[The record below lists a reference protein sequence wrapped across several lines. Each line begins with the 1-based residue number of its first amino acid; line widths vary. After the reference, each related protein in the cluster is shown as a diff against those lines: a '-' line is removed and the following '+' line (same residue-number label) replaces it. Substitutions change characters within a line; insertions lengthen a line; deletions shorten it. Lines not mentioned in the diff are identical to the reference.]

1 MGAFSSKNVDITE
14 LNKQKIEKTRI
25 IIDQIATGYILQSDF
40 ADMMNLTNNDY
51 CNKTIILTK
60 DIINKHMTTIQIDN
74 LYDTIV
80 DKKEMQTMYVGLLDK
95 IQTDKTTK
103 CEKIA
108 EFYIL
113 ANHIFNLIKKIFLVN
128 PENNKEDLDNICN
141 NRLNRIKITNKND
154 NIITLNN
161 DCNLNMPNTEL
172 LEKLYENV
180 NQQEISALEQAE
192 LQKLKLQVKQSEEKI
207 KKCNEEKGNQ
217 IDNNLIINNT
227 DLNYQAY
234 LNNLETIEQSILT
247 GQLSLIKILDELFLP
262 INQNDTT
269 MTKMKYTIHPKLN
282 MKKMVDLAIE
292 TRKIITS
299 MYSSCEQKYI
309 DNITIQERIRQQQQS
324 ALL

>member
-1 MGAFSSKNVDITE
+1 MGALNSKNNITE
-14 LNKQKIEKTRI
+14 LNNQKIEKTRI
-25 IIDQIATGYILQSDF
+25 VIDQIATSYILQSDF

-51 CNKTIILTK
+51 CNNAIILTK

-80 DKKEMQTMYVGLLDK
+80 DKKELQTMYVGLLDK

-161 DCNLNMPNTEL
+161 DCNLNMPNIEL
-172 LEKLYENV
+172 LEKLYENT
-180 NQQEISALEQAE
+180 NQAEINALEQAD
-192 LQKLKLQVKQSEEKI
+192 LHKLKLQVKQSEENI

-217 IDNNLIINNT
+217 IDNNLVINNT
-227 DLNYQAY
+227 DLNYQTY
-234 LNNLETIEQSILT
+234 LNNLEMIEQSILT
-247 GQLSLIKILDELFLP
+247 GQLSLIKILDDLFLP

-269 MTKMKYTIHPKLN
+269 MSKIKYTIHPKLT
-282 MKKMVDLAIE
+282 MKKMVELAME
-292 TRKIITS
+292 TRKIITN
-299 MYSSCEQKYI
+299 MYSSCEKGYI
-309 DNITIQERIRQQQQS
+309 DNITIQNKIREQQQN